1 MDNFNWNS
9 PPFNFVF
16 FLVLFFWFEGAL
28 KLGKFSL
35 SPLRQSP
42 WPVAD
47 VDFSFECYW
56 LQSCFYEIIGLKI
69 SQIVTDKHSFE
80 FCWCP
85 PQRIKRKHVESW
97 KKKTK
102 RRKQQMW
109 RQNIYIYSF
118 TGGTKVKKNI
128 TVTLSCLRLWPIFTH
143 ALILRHP
150 MCSVCLSVRSFVRP
164 SSISRWSVYR

>member
-1 MDNFNWNS
+1 MPLKTITIFCSCWWSAGRPAGRPFIVVVVYKMDNFNWNS

-102 RRKQQMW
+102 RKK
-109 RQNIYIYSF
+109 
-118 TGGTKVKKNI
+118 TTDVKTKY
-128 TVTLSCLRLWPIFTH
+128 LHLF
-143 ALILRHP
+143 
-150 MCSVCLSVRSFVRP
+150 
-164 SSISRWSVYR
+164 VYRGY

>member
-1 MDNFNWNS
+1 MPLKTITIFCSCWWSAGRPTGRPFIVVAVYKMDNFNWNS
-9 PPFNFVF
+9 PPFNFVCF
-16 FLVLFFWFEGAL
+16 FFGFIFWFEGAL

-85 PQRIKRKHVESW
+85 PPEDKEEACRIMKKENKTEKNNRCEDKISTFIRIQGVLKSRK
-97 KKKTK
+97 
-102 RRKQQMW
+102 
-109 RQNIYIYSF
+109 
-118 TGGTKVKKNI
+118 
-128 TVTLSCLRLWPIFTH
+128 TLL
-143 ALILRHP
+143 
-150 MCSVCLSVRSFVRP
+150 
-164 SSISRWSVYR
+164 